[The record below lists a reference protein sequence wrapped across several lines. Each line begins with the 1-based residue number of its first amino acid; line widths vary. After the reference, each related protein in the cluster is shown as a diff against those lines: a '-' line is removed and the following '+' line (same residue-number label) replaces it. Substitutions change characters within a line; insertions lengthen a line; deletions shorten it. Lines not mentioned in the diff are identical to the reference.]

1 MYFLLKAKVS
11 YLKTCQGKG
20 SYNKFLINNKLLIVS
35 ELTGRPW
42 KNQNSIWKKRFI
54 TATEKILEIENSQKL
69 ELIKASQVKLKRKVD
84 LQSVKIFDRPTSQQG
99 RQIFMVPLKRNDA
112 VIMNML
118 FTSIS

>member
-1 MYFLLKAKVS
+1 M
-11 YLKTCQGKG
+11 TKG
-20 SYNKFLINNKLLIVS
+20 APAGVALDRVPPFHHPARI
-35 ELTGRPW
+35 
-42 KNQNSIWKKRFI
+42 I
-54 TATEKILEIENSQKL
+54 TPIQQFQIENSQKL

-118 FTSIS
+118 FTSSIS